1 MDLLTA
7 DKISVYCQPMWFEQ
21 LLSAP
26 FVISKTDATVF
37 LHDVSLADSD
47 IVGLD
52 EELARFSTSGKHS
65 SDTILES
72 TSPLKRRRV
81 TLGPVHSTSDSTS
94 GLSHCASGSSTAS
107 TGLPILPFNSVDFP
121 APPANGHSLFSA
133 PVSTPSPLASAE
145 SPPSRKSANGKK
157 QFPWKYVCDMYPGMV
172 ILSSLGTAEEIE
184 KKFPLVFPNTV
195 FVLSTFYKHR
205 KPFLDASSLQLVE
218 PRVALGHTEGGKW
231 SLLKTDT
238 ERLVKEGMCMSN
250 RTFICS

>member
-47 IVGLD
+47 IIGLD
-52 EELARFSTSGKHS
+52 EELARFSASGKHS

-72 TSPLKRRRV
+72 TSPLKRHRV
-81 TLGPVHSTSDSTS
+81 TLGSVHSTSGSIPA
-94 GLSHCASGSSTAS
+94 LSRCVSGSST
-107 TGLPILPFNSVDFP
+107 GLPTPPSNPVGFP
-121 APPANGHSLFSA
+121 TPPANEHSLSSA
-133 PVSTPSPLASAE
+133 PVSTPSPLASAG
-145 SPPSRKSANGKK
+145 SPPSRKSASGKK

-172 ILSSLGTAEEIE
+172 MLSSLGTAEEIE
-184 KKFPLVFPNTV
+184 KKFPLAFPNTV

-205 KPFLDASSLQLVE
+205 KPFLDASSLGLVE

-231 SLLKTDT
+231 SLLKADT
-238 ERLVKEGMCMSN
+238 ERFVKEGMCMPN
-250 RTFICS
+250 RMFICS